1 MCPQRFENSPW
12 PAVCYSVGEVSTWGE
27 STQHPLVPK
36 VAQGKA
42 FMKELTEIIEFYED
56 KSSGKQL
63 FQIHELI
70 PQYKI
75 DRVVYREKS
84 REGWFKEITSQDYFN
99 KVRQEATQFIRI
111 S

>member
-1 MCPQRFENSPW
+1 
-12 PAVCYSVGEVSTWGE
+12 
-27 STQHPLVPK
+27 
-36 VAQGKA
+36 
-42 FMKELTEIIEFYED
+42 MKELTQVIEFYED

-84 REGWFKEITSQDYFN
+84 REGWFKEISSQDYFN
-99 KVRQEATQFIRI
+99 KVRQEEAQFVRI

>member
-1 MCPQRFENSPW
+1 
-12 PAVCYSVGEVSTWGE
+12 
-27 STQHPLVPK
+27 
-36 VAQGKA
+36 
-42 FMKELTEIIEFYED
+42 MKNQVEIIESYED

-75 DRVVYREKS
+75 DRIVYREKS
-84 REGWFKEITSQDYFN
+84 REGWFKEISSQDYFTR
-99 KVRQEATQFIRI
+99 VRQETAQLIRI